1 MSLRQPAVP
10 RITPSA
16 PDHTPASD
24 YAVDLLA
31 ILRFL
36 RRNLWIL
43 IAPGLTLAI
52 GVALFLLLLDSP
64 SYEAS
69 TTVVVSPPALSSDFA
84 PPAFT
89 AHEYARLLESD
100 SVVAEV
106 RRRLEES
113 GDWRPEEL
121 VKIDERVTST
131 VHSPSGRGSENTIA
145 LLEITAEGRSP
156 AAAALLANTW
166 AGVLVETSTTV
177 IWGTTASAIEVV
189 EERYPESRDRLARLE
204 EERLLLEKGY
214 EDQLTATAE
223 RWETRLATSRRSNEA
238 DIAAYQDE
246 THELFR
252 QVAERRGLQPA
263 DNREADGDAGDLAK
277 EESLRGRMSSL
288 LVVWRQLAQTLPH
301 ISLERSVGS
310 DALSET
316 ITQGE
321 IGLKDLE
328 AVIADGLSLTDQEPN
343 PLYSELQL
351 TASRLEMEIEGRSSE
366 RHPRLTGFVGE
377 LATLQRARSSGL
389 LQLLVDHNA
398 EMANLRRERRAELAT
413 LRRERDAALKKI
425 NREIATEASLF
436 SELAEHHKEA
446 ALQKAQKDLEPLH
459 LATPAIEPI
468 APEPAYVGL
477 KAAVAGLIGVL
488 LGLTIAVGRELE
500 PKSPGA
506 RQDP

>member
-1 MSLRQPAVP
+1 VSLRQPAVP
-10 RITPSA
+10 RITPPA

-24 YAVDLLA
+24 FAIDLVA

-36 RRNLWIL
+36 RRHLWIL
-43 IAPGLTLAI
+43 VAPGLMLAL
-52 GVALFLLLLDSP
+52 GTAFFLLFLDSP

-89 AHEYARLLESD
+89 AYEYARLLASD

-121 VKIDERVTST
+121 VKIDELVTTT
-131 VHSPSGRGSENTIA
+131 VHSPSGRGSDNTIA
-145 LLEITAEGRSP
+145 LLEITAESRSP
-156 AAAALLANTW
+156 AAAAQLANTW
-166 AGVLVETSTTV
+166 AGVLIETSTTL
-177 IWGTTASAIEVV
+177 IWGTTASAIEVI
-189 EERYPESRDRLARLE
+189 EERYPESKDRLATLE
-204 EERLLLEKGY
+204 EERLVLEKGY
-214 EDQLTATAE
+214 EDRLTAAAE
-223 RWETRLATSRRSNEA
+223 RWETRLATSRQKNEA

-252 QVAERRGLQPA
+252 QVAERRGLRPS
-263 DNREADGDAGDLAK
+263 DNREADGEAGDLA
-277 EESLRGRMSSL
+277 EEDSLRGRLSSL

-310 DALSET
+310 DALSEA
-316 ITQGE
+316 ITQSE

-351 TASRLEMEIEGRSSE
+351 TASRLEMEIEGRSLE
-366 RHPRLTGFVGE
+366 RLSRLNGFVGE

-389 LQLLVDHNA
+389 LQLLADHDA

-413 LRRERDAALKKI
+413 LQREREAALRKI
-425 NREIATEASLF
+425 NREIAAEASLF

-446 ALQKAQKDLEPLH
+446 ALQKAQKDLQPLH
-459 LATPAIEPI
+459 LVTPAMEPI
-468 APEPAYVGL
+468 APEPAHVGL
-477 KAAVAGLIGVL
+477 KAAVAGLVGLL
-488 LGLTIAVGRELE
+488 LGLTVAVGRELGT
-500 PKSPGA
+500 S
-506 RQDP
+506 